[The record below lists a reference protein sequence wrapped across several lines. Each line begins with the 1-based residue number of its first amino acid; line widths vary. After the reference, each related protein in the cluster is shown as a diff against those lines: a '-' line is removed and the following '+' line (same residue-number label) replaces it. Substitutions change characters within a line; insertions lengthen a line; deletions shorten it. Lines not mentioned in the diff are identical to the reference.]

1 MWMSLQ
7 SLFQVRRIIITSMY
21 YQRYY
26 YIIFPWKWH
35 TMLCI
40 IYLWFSTRFFLFRK
54 KVLEYFNNAN
64 IYLVQQLQC
73 PHYLHTLKLFF
84 WIIWGLFWRF
94 QKKVIPVWFMFC
106 FVFICLVVFTL
117 KMQIGKNNLSFYI
130 KIFDSLW
137 SLLYQWKNTQMNF
150 QKSKF

>member
-7 SLFQVRRIIITSMY
+7 SLFQVRRIITY
-21 YQRYY
+21 NVFLFFRENGTQCE
-26 YIIFPWKWH
+26 
-35 TMLCI
+35 CI

-84 WIIWGLFWRF
+84 
-94 QKKVIPVWFMFC
+94 
-106 FVFICLVVFTL
+106 
-117 KMQIGKNNLSFYI
+117 
-130 KIFDSLW
+130 
-137 SLLYQWKNTQMNF
+137 
-150 QKSKF
+150 